1 MEGRESRRA
10 NDIFFVCSLVDYI
23 ARKTKNR
30 RSDVVEALGPQR
42 LGRIVE
48 LADVY
53 HSDNIDAVS
62 DRFIE
67 EAGHRRR
74 RFRQRRRR
82 PLRRSLPLGYRQ
94 GVQAARP
101 RHRRPRGNDR
111 CWGDPARLPF
121 AGQRSHRQ
129 LQRQFL
135 LRFAR
140 GHLRCLRHGR
150 AGVAVLRLSPG
161 MQYFDKNSLRKN
173 EPNTHGGSMLAR
185 VDLLSERGP
194 GFHFGPRTRRGKGSL
209 WERLRKPSARSAAGR
224 FSAWPGQR
232 ESVWR

>member
-111 CWGDPARLPF
+111 CWGDPARPTV
-121 AGQRSHRQ
+121 R
-129 LQRQFL
+129 
-135 LRFAR
+135 
-140 GHLRCLRHGR
+140 
-150 AGVAVLRLSPG
+150 
-161 MQYFDKNSLRKN
+161 
-173 EPNTHGGSMLAR
+173 
-185 VDLLSERGP
+185 
-194 GFHFGPRTRRGKGSL
+194 
-209 WERLRKPSARSAAGR
+209 RSALSSTITTAVFTTIR
-224 FSAWPGQR
+224 PRPSTMPTPR
-232 ESVWR
+232 ESWSSGFAAFTWDAIFR